1 MYRIAQ
7 KSGQDVVQRYKYNPL
22 ISINYLPLSC
32 SDIWN
37 AGVVHFQGQYL
48 LLLTV
53 ETLEGLGCIYL
64 AHGTD
69 GYKFEIEPEP
79 FMTASGT
86 EPFARYE
93 TFGIFDPRI
102 TKIDSTYYI
111 TYLAESE
118 YGRRIG
124 LARTNDF
131 RWVDRMQFISEPDT
145 KSACLFTR
153 KFGDCYAMLE
163 RPSSGVSIWLSFSYD
178 LIHWGSSTVVLTPRG
193 GYWDSHRVGAAGPP
207 IEIEQGWLLIYYG
220 EKDTSAGPLIRI
232 GAAILD
238 KDDPSRVIGRS
249 NIPILA
255 PREKYERIGD
265 VANIV
270 FSCGS
275 LLDDTGQ
282 IKLYYGASD
291 SCICLGVTNLDEIVN
306 ICRNSQEQYQQ

>member
-1 MYRIAQ
+1 MYQIAQ
-7 KSGQDVVQRYKYNPL
+7 KTGQDVIQRYRHNPL
-22 ISINYLPLSC
+22 ISINDLPIVC

-37 AGVVHFQGQYL
+37 AGVIRFRDKYL

-64 AHGTD
+64 AYGTD
-69 GYKFEIEPEP
+69 GHKFFVEPEP
-79 FMTASGT
+79 FMTASKN

-102 TKIDSTYYI
+102 TEIDSTYYI

-124 LARTNDF
+124 LARTSDF
-131 RWVDRMQFISEPDT
+131 QSVDRIQFISEPDT

-163 RPSSGVSIWLSFSYD
+163 RPSAGDSIWLSYSCD

-193 GYWDSHRVGAAGPP
+193 GYWDSNRVGAAGPP

-220 EKDTSAGPLIRI
+220 EKDTSSGPLVRL

-238 KDDPSRVIGRS
+238 KENPARVLGRS

-265 VANIV
+265 VGNIV

-275 LLDDTGQ
+275 LLEEAGQ
-282 IKLYYGASD
+282 LKIYYGASD
-291 SCICLGVTNLDEIVN
+291 SCICLGVTNLDEIIN
-306 ICRNSQEQYQQ
+306 ICRDSTEQY

>member
-1 MYRIAQ
+1 MYRIAH
-7 KSGQDVVQRYKYNPL
+7 KTGQDVVQRYKYNPL
-22 ISINYLPLSC
+22 ISIHDLPLDC

-37 AGVVHFQGQYL
+37 AGVIRFYDKYL

-53 ETLEGLGCIYL
+53 ETLEGSGCIYM
-64 AHGTD
+64 AHSTD
-69 GYKFEIEPEP
+69 GYGFIIEPEP
-79 FMTASGT
+79 FMVASRE

-102 TKIDSTYYI
+102 TQIGSKYYI

-131 RWVDRMQFISEPDT
+131 QTVERMQFISEPDT

-153 KFGDCYAMLE
+153 SFEGYYAVLE
-163 RPSSGVSIWLSFSYD
+163 RPSDGDSIWISYSND

-220 EKDTSAGPLIRI
+220 EKDTSAGPLVRL

-238 KDDPSRVIGRS
+238 GNNPSRVLGRS

-270 FSCGS
+270 FSCGA
-275 LLDDTGQ
+275 LLEEAGQ
-282 IKLYYGASD
+282 VKIYYGASD
-291 SCICLGVTNLDEIVN
+291 SCICLGIAAIDEIIQ
-306 ICRNSQEQYQQ
+306 ICQESRE

>member
-1 MYRIAQ
+1 MYQIAQ
-7 KSGQDVVQRYKYNPL
+7 KTGQDVIQRYRNNPL
-22 ISINYLPLSC
+22 ISINDLPMVC

-37 AGVVHFQGQYL
+37 AGVIRFQDKYL

-64 AHGTD
+64 SHGKD
-69 GYKFEIEPEP
+69 GHKFNVEPEP
-79 FMTASGT
+79 FMTASKNG
-86 EPFARYE
+86 PFARYE

-124 LARTNDF
+124 LARTFDF
-131 RWVDRMQFISEPDT
+131 QSVDRIQFISEPDT

-163 RPSSGVSIWLSFSYD
+163 RPSAGDSIWLSYSYD

-193 GYWDSHRVGAAGPP
+193 GYWDSNRVGAAGPP
-207 IEIEQGWLLIYYG
+207 IEIKQGWLLIYYG
-220 EKDTSAGPLIRI
+220 EKDTSSGPLVRL

-238 KDDPSRVIGRS
+238 KENPSHVLGRS

-265 VANIV
+265 VGNIV

-275 LLDDTGQ
+275 LLEEAGQ
-282 IKLYYGASD
+282 LKIYYGASD
-291 SCICLGVTNLDEIVN
+291 SCICLGVTSLDKIMN
-306 ICRNSQEQYQQ
+306 ICRDSVEQY